1 MIYDYFNRLTKI
13 LIIIHTYRWL
23 GKPSRLILSGFSAVT
38 SSTQILATQNGRLLL
53 HACACAAS
61 AYGELQCN
69 CMIVMTIKLTILVIQ
84 DQEFV
89 TT

>member
-61 AYGELQCN
+61 AYGIDNIPLPGFA
-69 CMIVMTIKLTILVIQ
+69 TRSLDTY
-84 DQEFV
+84 
-89 TT
+89 